1 MMRELSS
8 NALNMECHGVRIR
21 NVEYKH
27 ISLNCLFSVI
37 CPEMLLKKHVGTFS
51 WTADWQLTGA
61 KVAGT
66 HKKLLPSAKASFS
79 HRQDT
84 CPASLAVATATS
96 RLMADLNI
104 CEAEPTGAR
113 HTIGTAEKGATESTR
128 Q

>member
-1 MMRELSS
+1 
-8 NALNMECHGVRIR
+8 MEFHGVRIQ

-51 WTADWQLTGA
+51 WTADWQLAGA
-61 KVAGT
+61 KVAGNP
-66 HKKLLPSAKASFS
+66 KNLLPKHQLANANTHS
-79 HRQDT
+79 
-84 CPASLAVATATS
+84 PASLAVATATS

-113 HTIGTAEKGATESTR
+113 RTIGTAERGATESTR